1 MAHPR
6 VAGFIEAFR
15 QLTTDDRQL
24 NESFSLLYVGEM
36 SASEIRIRGAR
47 QHNLKDIS
55 LSIPRDRL
63 VVITG
68 LSGSGKSSLAFDTL
82 YAEGHRRYVESLSAY
97 ARQFVGQMDRPDVDG
112 IEGLSPAIAI
122 DQRSMGRSPRSTV
135 GTATEI
141 YDLLRVLFA
150 RVGRPHCTS
159 CGSEIAA
166 LSVQEMKERILS
178 LPTGTWIWVYAP
190 VARRAR
196 GGVRRLLQGL
206 ARQGFL
212 RVRVDGCLVEL
223 GEEISWDSG
232 SPHDID
238 VLVDRLELKPEVSS
252 RLADSLE
259 TALRVSDGVV
269 MVEIQGGGLLQLSE
283 RPMCLACN
291 KQGAVLT
298 PKLFSFNDPQGACP
312 VCKGLGF
319 QEAFDPDLVVPDP
332 GRSLRE
338 GAIAP
343 WARRHPVILMQ
354 ELEDVAAYYG
364 FDIYTPFEHLPDGA
378 KRVILYGS
386 NGEDLPFRKE
396 RGRRSVV
403 ERRPYEGVIPWLE
416 RAWRSAKD
424 AATRNALQ
432 RFMTLQPCTACR
444 GARLRP
450 EALAVRVGGV
460 TIGELCSLSV
470 TALRGRLG
478 SLHLSEADQEVSRE
492 ILREVHGRLGL
503 LERLGVGYLSLD
515 RTSVSLS
522 GGEGQRIRLAT
533 QMGSTLVG
541 VLYVLDEPSIGLHPR
556 DQERLLEALRGIRD
570 AGNSVVVVEHDA
582 ETIMTSDFVVDMGP
596 GAGECG
602 GRVIYAGSPEG
613 LLKCGESLTGAYLSG
628 RVRIPVLARRWLG
641 HGPCIEILGAR
652 EHNLKGIDVRIPLG
666 CLTCVTGVSGSGK
679 SSLVVDTLYRAAF
692 GMLHQGR
699 SRPARVREIRGLEA
713 IDKVVDVD
721 QSPIGR
727 TPRSNPATFTGV
739 FARIRDLFSQLP
751 ESRARG
757 YGMGRFSFNARGGRC
772 ETCKGEGVRRV
783 EMHFLPDVYATCE
796 ACKGARF
803 NADIL
808 EITFKG
814 LNIAQVL
821 DLTVN
826 EALRFFENVPA
837 ICAPLRTLHGVGLG
851 YLRLG
856 QASTTL
862 SGGEAQRIKL
872 AKELSRP
879 QTGRTLFTLDEP
891 TTGLHFDDVRRLLEV
906 LYRLVEAGNTVVVI
920 EHNMEV
926 IKAADWVIDLGPGG
940 GEDGGRV
947 VACGTPEEVAAAE
960 DSATGRFLRK
970 ALSL

>member
-1 MAHPR
+1 M
-6 VAGFIEAFR
+6 
-15 QLTTDDRQL
+15 
-24 NESFSLLYVGEM
+24 
-36 SASEIRIRGAR
+36 
-47 QHNLKDIS
+47 
-55 LSIPRDRL
+55 

-150 RVGRPHCTS
+150 KVGRPHCPA
-159 CGSEIAA
+159 CGSEISP
-166 LSVQEMKERILS
+166 LTVQEMRARILS
-178 LPTGTWIWVYAP
+178 LPTGTWVWLYAP
-190 VARRAR
+190 VATGAR
-196 GGVRRLLQGL
+196 GGSRRLLQGL
-206 ARQGFL
+206 ARKGFL
-212 RVRVDGCLVEL
+212 RVRVDGELVEL
-223 GEEISWDSG
+223 GDEGTLDRG
-232 SPHDID
+232 SPRDIE
-238 VLVDRLELKPEVSS
+238 VLVDRLEVKPEASS

-259 TALRVSDGVV
+259 TALRVSDGLVT
-269 MVEIQGGGLLQLSE
+269 VEVQGGGRLRLSE
-283 RPMCLACN
+283 RPMCPACN
-291 KQGAVLT
+291 EQGPVLT

-312 VCKGLGF
+312 LCKGLGF

-332 GRSLRE
+332 GKSLRE

-343 WARRHPVILMQ
+343 WAHRHPVILMQ
-354 ELEDVAAYYG
+354 ELEDVAAHYG
-364 FDIYTPFEHLPDGA
+364 FDIYTPFEGLPEGA
-378 KRVILYGS
+378 RRVILYGS
-386 NGEDLPFRKE
+386 DGEEIPLRKD
-396 RGRRSVV
+396 RGRRLVV

-416 RAWRSAKD
+416 RAWRGAKD
-424 AATRNALQ
+424 TATRNALQ
-432 RFMTLQPCTACR
+432 RYMAMQPCRACR

-450 EALAVRVGGV
+450 EALAVRVGGA
-460 TIGELCSLSV
+460 TLGELCSLSV
-470 TALRGRLG
+470 TELRGRLG
-478 SLHLSEADQEVSRE
+478 SLQLTGVDQELSRE
-492 ILREVHGRLGL
+492 ILREVQRRLAL

-515 RTSVSLS
+515 RSSESLS

-541 VLYVLDEPSIGLHPR
+541 VLYVLDEPSVGLHPR
-556 DQERLLEALRGIRD
+556 DQARLLEAIWAIRD

-582 ETIMTSDFVVDMGP
+582 ETIMASDFVVDMGP

-602 GRVIYAGSPEG
+602 GRVIYAGPPQG
-613 LLKCGESLTGAYLSG
+613 LLQCEESLTGAYLSG
-628 RVRIPVLARRWLG
+628 RVRIPVPARRWPG
-641 HGPCIEILGAR
+641 HGPCIEILGAK

-679 SSLVVDTLYRAAF
+679 STLVVDTLYRAAF

-699 SRPARVREIRGLEA
+699 CRPARVREIRGLEA

-727 TPRSNPATFTGV
+727 TPRSNPATYTGV
-739 FARIRDLFSQLP
+739 FARIRELFSQLP

-757 YGMGRFSFNARGGRC
+757 YGRGRFSFNAKGGRC
-772 ETCKGEGVRRV
+772 EACKGEGVRRV

-796 ACKGARF
+796 ACGGARF
-803 NADIL
+803 NTDTL
-808 EITFKG
+808 EISYKG

-872 AKELSRP
+872 ARELSRP
-879 QTGRTLFTLDEP
+879 ETGRTLFTLDEP

-906 LYRLVEAGNTVVVI
+906 LCRLIQAGNTVVVI

-940 GEDGGRV
+940 GVDGGYV

-970 ALSL
+970 VLSP